1 MRRPIFLIL
10 FNAMILVVVFAFVV
24 QSLIIMQRVAGVA
37 HVSGQVEYQR
47 LGKGAWRRL
56 TTNTIL
62 QTNDAVRTVG
72 ANSMAEL
79 YWIDGTRMRLAPNTT
94 MGIKKCTY
102 NGMKRTETSLFRL
115 NLGKVWVRIVR
126 TLSRPSKF
134 EIETPTAVATVRG
147 TIFSVAVKPG
157 GSTKVSVYDGT
168 VEVISADA
176 ALAVAVPHGS
186 YVHVTTPD
194 GTPHVQA
201 FSSDEQREWKKQ
213 TGIITPALEISEPE
227 DNFRTSQ
234 DAVLIRGSIERG
246 ATLLLNNEP
255 VRVNRFGKFTKAF
268 RLRPGVNVLVF
279 LVRDQ
284 RGAETK
290 VVRTVVRTTEEP
302 MAHSS

>member
-10 FNAMILVVVFAFVV
+10 FNLMILVVVFAFVV

-37 HVSGQVEYQR
+37 YVAGQVEYQH
-47 LGKGAWRRL
+47 LGKGAWRPL

-72 ANSMAEL
+72 ANSAAEL

-94 MGIKKCTY
+94 MEIKKCTY
-102 NGMKRTETSLFRL
+102 NGMKRAYTSLFRL

-147 TIFSVAVKPG
+147 TIFSIAVKPE

-168 VEVISADA
+168 VEVVSADA
-176 ALAVAVPHGS
+176 ALAVPHGS

-194 GTPHVQA
+194 GTPRVQA
-201 FSSDEQREWKKQ
+201 ISPDEQQEWKKQ
-213 TGIITPALEISEPE
+213 TGIVTPALEISEPE
-227 DNFRTSQ
+227 DNFQTSQ
-234 DAVLIRGSIERG
+234 DAVLIRGSVERG

-268 RLRPGVNVLVF
+268 RLRPGENVLTF
-279 LVRDQ
+279 LVKDK